1 MIGADGHS
9 IRVIWGI
16 RFYPLPCMYNGQ
28 RDIFS
33 SDHIIIECCG
43 YLFIPNDLFFLFLI
57 SEYVDNVVFLTMIW

>member
-33 SDHIIIECCG
+33 SDHIIIECRG
-43 YLFIPNDLFFLFLI
+43 YLFISNDLFFLFLI